1 MDSQIILFSAS
12 ETAKCG
18 EYTECSAAKISPLDS
33 PLLLDQPLL
42 LVFTIIHV
50 NKNLMLSEIV
60 FDITVEIKMH
70 SLDVKILF
78 SKQYVELKKT
88 HMLWTDH

>member
-1 MDSQIILFSAS
+1 
-12 ETAKCG
+12 
-18 EYTECSAAKISPLDS
+18 
-33 PLLLDQPLL
+33 
-42 LVFTIIHV
+42 
-50 NKNLMLSEIV
+50 MLSEIV

-78 SKQYVELKKT
+78 SKQNVELKKT